1 MTVPLNRYD
10 EVPYSFHPFAQ
21 THPDRLALVAK
32 LFGIST
38 QDIHFCRVLELG
50 CGRGG
55 NILPMAEQLPGSEF
69 IGVELSE
76 VQANEARSLA
86 SRAGLTN
93 VDIRHMNILD
103 VDDTMGKFDY
113 IITHGVY
120 SWVPKDVQDKIL
132 DICARNLAEAGV
144 AYVSYNVN
152 PGWHMRG
159 MLRDMMVYHASR
171 FETPKLRI
179 QQARSVLDFVA
190 NNTSDKTPYGM
201 FLTSEVNMLRNQGDE
216 YLYHEHL
223 SEVND
228 PIYFYEFAERSAAA
242 GLQYLGEAGIA
253 EMFLGHFSD
262 DVVSTVERVAADFIQ
277 MEQYL
282 DFLRNRMF
290 RQSLLTHSGLTIDRE
305 LKPKSLH
312 GLHLSTTLQPE
323 KKEPN
328 ESRGAVAFVRPG
340 DDGKFVAN
348 HPFVIAALQLL
359 ANTSPSYIAYDQL
372 LLDAR
377 KQFDK
382 RSLVSR
388 DQFEAENVE
397 LGRTILKLFVNGAIE
412 FHTCPPTFTT
422 SPGVTPVASKLAR
435 LLSESGG
442 TVTNLAHQI
451 VRLNAFEAKV
461 LQYLDGSN
469 DREMVC
475 NRIADFFHKTFV
487 SDDGSDEDQRVQKA
501 VDEALLKFGRL
512 GLLVS
517 CTVVQDSR
525 DGN

>member
-1 MTVPLNRYD
+1 MNRYD
-10 EVPYSFHPFAQ
+10 EVPYSFHPFPQ
-21 THPDRLALVAK
+21 SHPDRLKQVAK
-32 LFGIST
+32 LFGILT
-38 QDIHFCRVLELG
+38 KRVDACRVLELG

-55 NILPMAEQLPGSEF
+55 NLLPMAEQLPGSEF
-69 IGVELSE
+69 TGVELSE
-76 VQANEARSLA
+76 VQAKEAQSLA
-86 SRAGLTN
+86 SRAELTN

-103 VDDTMGKFDY
+103 VDDSFGKFDY

-120 SWVPKDVQDKIL
+120 SWVPKIVQDKIL
-132 DICARNLAEAGV
+132 DICSCNLAESGV

-171 FETPKLRI
+171 FDTPELRI

-201 FLTSEVNMLRNQGDE
+201 FLKSEVNMLRNQGDE

-242 GLQYLGEAGIA
+242 GLQYLGESDVAA
-253 EMFLGHFSD
+253 MFLGHFSD
-262 DVVSTVERVAADFIQ
+262 AIVSTVERVAADFIQ

-290 RQSLLTHSGLTIDRE
+290 RQSLLTHAGLAVDRE
-305 LKPKSLH
+305 LRPANLH
-312 GLHLSTTLQPE
+312 GLYLSTQLQPD
-323 KKEPN
+323 KNHPN
-328 ESRGAVAFVRPG
+328 DSQTTVAFGRPG
-340 DDGKFVAN
+340 EDGKFMAN
-348 HPFVIAALQLL
+348 HPFVIAALRMLSS
-359 ANTSPSYIAYDQL
+359 ASPGFVAYDQL

-382 RSLVSR
+382 RTMVSR
-388 DQFEAENVE
+388 DQFEAENME
-397 LGRTILKLFVNGAIE
+397 LGRTILKLFVNGAVA
-412 FHTCPPTFTT
+412 FHTCPPPFST
-422 SPGVTPVASKLAR
+422 SPGATPVASKLSR
-435 LLSESGG
+435 LQAENGG
-442 TVTNLAHQI
+442 TVTTLSHQLT
-451 VRLNAFEAKV
+451 RLNEFEAKV
-461 LQYLDGSN
+461 LRYLDGNN

-475 NRIADFFHKTFV
+475 NLISDFFHEKFV
-487 SDDGSDEDQRVQKA
+487 ATDDSDKEQRVRRA

-512 GLLVS
+512 GLVLS
-517 CTVVQDSR
+517 NQMGSISS
-525 DGN
+525 